1 MSTQHECPYCGEELR
16 AQQSTDGTKLELQQ
30 RIVFLEA
37 QLMEA
42 VMSRPQC
49 SDEAFT
55 AYVKGSVADALAKER
70 AAWTVAW
77 EKREAEWRKKG
88 EGASALGEKL
98 SNAETASERAVEE
111 WKKEALKKGSIENDP
126 NYQSFLKMSRKG
138 RQEGRFMAGPTSV
151 ALPLADPYG
160 FVHG

>member
-1 MSTQHECPYCGEELR
+1 MSTHHECPYCGKELR

-49 SDEAFT
+49 SDEAFS

-70 AAWTVAW
+70 AAWTAAW
-77 EKREAEWRKKG
+77 EKREAEWRQFMATK
-88 EGASALGEKL
+88 
-98 SNAETASERAVEE
+98 AELVVAKDT
-111 WKKEALKKGSIENDP
+111 IENDP
-126 NYQSFLKMSRKG
+126 SYQSFLKMSRKG

-151 ALPLADPYG
+151 APPLADPYG
-160 FVHG
+160 FVRG